1 MKTNYKAGFMA
12 VLLIFTMKL
21 TSAQNS
27 SEEVPKALADIL
39 KFEGSWQGPATM
51 TLEGKTYSFIYFAD
65 FKKTANGSGLTMDES
80 FTIPELGS
88 LVGAN
93 LIGYNSNDGNIHW
106 FSVDNFGTTH
116 EHIGNWISPGHF
128 AMQVTEMQ
136 KGKKMVEKID
146 LVMKGNDQM
155 DFSLVTSL
163 DGAVFEKGNATFQR
177 SKK

>member
-1 MKTNYKAGFMA
+1 MKTNFKALFMA
-12 VLLIFTMKL
+12 VVLIFTL
-21 TSAQNS
+21 NFSSAQNES
-27 SEEVPKALADIL
+27 DKVPKALADIM
-39 KFEGSWQGPATM
+39 KFEGYWQGPAKL

-80 FTIPELGS
+80 FTIPELGT

-116 EHIGNWISPGHF
+116 EHIGNWISPNHF

-136 KGKKMVEKID
+136 KGKKMFEKID

-155 DFSLVTSL
+155 EFSLVASL
-163 DGAVFEKGNATFQR
+163 DDVVFEKGDATFKR